1 MLRISIRPFLSFSES
16 HPKET
21 ARFTNGRSTMSSG
34 FISEVELA
42 EQRRIRQEEWERVR
56 TADQPL
62 ELPEEPYDSRSLY
75 ERLQE
80 QKNKRDA
87 EYEEA
92 HKLKNMIKGL
102 DDDEVEF
109 LDLVDRTKLEEERK
123 KHMEEEKE
131 MRDFKAAVASLQEK
145 SLDKKLKQELKK
157 PQTATGKCSSSGRNS
172 QLKLLA
178 GVVVKRATSGC
189 KRTSGEGP
197 TKSLKRKQ
205 SLEKEEEK
213 QGEDNEEVAAV
224 EEELS
229 VEEKQDEV
237 RVREREEEQ
246 KEKGCHGSGKTET
259 GNVGEESRKRTRFGV
274 PQQSQDVGLKCI
286 GILPGL
292 GSYKDS
298 SDSDCSSD
306 TDQDPELNQSRYDLL
321 GRKIEILNEK
331 EKS

>member
-1 MLRISIRPFLSFSES
+1 
-16 HPKET
+16 
-21 ARFTNGRSTMSSG
+21 MSSG
-34 FISEVELA
+34 FISEAEIT
-42 EQRRIRQEEWERVR
+42 EQRRLRQQEWERVR

-62 ELPEEPYDSRSLY
+62 EAPEEPYDSRSLY

-80 QKNKRDA
+80 QKTKRDT

-123 KHMEEEKE
+123 KNLEEEKE

-145 SLDKKLKQELKK
+145 SLNEKLKQELKN
-157 PQTATGKCSSSGRNS
+157 PQTANKNLSSGSSRTS

-178 GVVVKRATSGC
+178 GVVVKRSEKQKQEITRGV
-189 KRTSGEGP
+189 
-197 TKSLKRKQ
+197 KRKLSSSDESKDSPKNEDCQ
-205 SLEKEEEK
+205 ENDQKVNENLE
-213 QGEDNEEVAAV
+213 
-224 EEELS
+224 
-229 VEEKQDEV
+229 
-237 RVREREEEQ
+237 
-246 KEKGCHGSGKTET
+246 CET
-259 GNVGEESRKRTRFGV
+259 STL
-274 PQQSQDVGLKCI
+274 QDVSLQNETVVSNMGGMKCI

-292 GSYKDS
+292 GSYDDS

-306 TDQDPELNQSRYDLL
+306 TDQDPEPKHSKYDLL
-321 GRKIEILNEK
+321 GREIKIVKEEIVK